1 MPKPRIYL
9 DTTIPSAYHTT
20 RTDAESVERRGNT
33 RRWWTVAQYSCE
45 LLVSRAVL
53 NELAGG
59 RPEQAALRLALVR
72 HLEELPSSG
81 DILLTADLYVR
92 HKLMPKNV
100 EGDAMH
106 LALASHH
113 GCDVLAT
120 WNYLHLANPNKLDRI
135 KRLNEELG
143 LFVPRILT
151 PLALMEESS

>member
-9 DTTIPSAYHTT
+9 DTTVPSAYHTN
-20 RTDAESVERRGNT
+20 RTDAESAERRANT
-33 RRWWTVAQYSCE
+33 RRWWAVAQYSCE
-45 LLVSRAVL
+45 LLVGRAVL

-59 RPEQAALRLALVR
+59 QPEQAALRLALVQY
-72 HLEELPSSG
+72 LKELPTSD
-81 DILLTADLYVR
+81 DIVRTADLYVR

-151 PLALMEESS
+151 PLDLMEEIS

>member
-9 DTTIPSAYHTT
+9 DTTVPSAYHTA
-20 RTDAESVERRGNT
+20 RTDPDSVQRRVIT
-33 RRWWTVAQYSCE
+33 RRWWADARHSCE
-45 LLVSRAVL
+45 LLVSLAVL
-53 NELAGG
+53 NELVGG
-59 RPEQAALRLALVR
+59 RAQQAAMRLALVR
-72 HLEELPSSG
+72 HLEVLPASG
-81 DILLTADLYVR
+81 EILETANLYVR
-92 HKLMPKNV
+92 RKLMPDDV
-100 EGDAMH
+100 HGDAMH

-135 KRLNEELG
+135 KRLNEQLG

>member
-1 MPKPRIYL
+1 M
-9 DTTIPSAYHTT
+9 
-20 RTDAESVERRGNT
+20 
-33 RRWWTVAQYSCE
+33 
-45 LLVSRAVL
+45 LVSLAVL

-59 RPEQAALRLALVR
+59 RPEQAAVRLALVR
-72 HLEELPSSG
+72 HLEVLPSG
-81 DILLTADLYVR
+81 GHILLTANLYVR
-92 HKLMPKNV
+92 HRLMPKEVN
-100 EGDAMH
+100 GDAMH

-151 PLALMEESS
+151 PLALMEEIS